1 MAKKMIGLRCKNF
14 RADTL
19 QLKRLYKKFVTISE
33 DALLQRNGEIDLHL
47 YNVVGKACTLLVT
60 ILQISILR
68 SQFLVA
74 EANPENTE
82 RIGR

>member
-19 QLKRLYKKFVTISE
+19 QLKSLYKKFVTINE
-33 DALLQRNGEIDLHL
+33 DTLLQPNGEIDLHL

-60 ILQISILR
+60 ILQMKVRTKPKHALKPI
-68 SQFLVA
+68 
-74 EANPENTE
+74 
-82 RIGR
+82 

>member
-33 DALLQRNGEIDLHL
+33 DTLLQRNGEINLHL
-47 YNVVGKACTLLVT
+47 YNVVGKPCTLLVT
-60 ILQISILR
+60 ILQTKVRTKPKYALKPI
-68 SQFLVA
+68 
-74 EANPENTE
+74 
-82 RIGR
+82 